1 MVYTNDVLESL
12 VPITQ
17 FNRGQASRIFDKLQT
32 KNQLIVLKNNQ
43 PTAII
48 LSLEEFNRLNE
59 IEEDYDLLLEA
70 NKRLENNSETFSMKE
85 VMEDFGISEDD
96 IINAEDVEIE

>member
-70 NKRLENNSETFSMKE
+70 NKRLESNSETFSMKE
-85 VMEDFGISEDD
+85 IMEDFGISEDD

>member
-43 PTAII
+43 PIAII

-70 NKRLENNSETFSMKE
+70 NKRLESNSETFSMKE
-85 VMEDFGISEDD
+85 IMEDFGISEDD